1 MSNCLIRFPL
11 QFRYLQ
17 GIATATRTD
26 VTDLCEID
34 QLCSGLKGG
43 AFHAMKEICDENSTS
58 AWGLYL
64 LIPKMHLIL

>member
-11 QFRYLQ
+11 RFQYLQ

-34 QLCSGLKGG
+34 RLCSGLKGG
-43 AFHAMKEICDENSTS
+43 AFHAMKEICDFVTRT
-58 AWGLYL
+58 LPL
-64 LIPKMHLIL
+64 LGVFTC